1 MAGRFSEV
9 KNEDK
14 RARLS
19 ELMVGDVS
27 PERHKAIG
35 TIMSRKNLSYESAR
49 KYQALKILEI
59 EEKDLK
65 DLPRPKLSKK

>member
-1 MAGRFSEV
+1 MSHFQNVSKE
-9 KNEDK
+9 NK

-35 TIMSRKNLSYESAR
+35 TIMSRKNLSYEKAR
-49 KYQALKILEI
+49 RLQAFKILEI